1 MSRTGILILLGVL
14 IILVP
19 FSGLPVALRSLLLV
33 ACGIFVLAIGLSL
46 RASEAQDD
54 VAPKASPE
62 VKLEMG

>member
-19 FSGLPVALRSLLLV
+19 FSGLPIALRSLLLV
-33 ACGIFVLAIGLSL
+33 ACGISVLAIGLSL
-46 RASEAQDD
+46 RVREAQSE
-54 VAPKASPE
+54 VVPE